1 MLRTG
6 CSQPRAPMVPT
17 VACVASRRPTVP
29 VGPGSPAPAIGTV
42 PPAQTA
48 SAWAA
53 VARSLSARTH
63 FSASAS
69 VEAPAVLGW
78 VP

>member
-1 MLRTG
+1 
-6 CSQPRAPMVPT
+6 MVPT
-17 VACVASRRPTVP
+17 TACVASRRPTAP
-29 VGPGSPAPAIGTV
+29 IRLGSLAPAIGTV

-53 VARSLSARTH
+53 VARSFSARTH

-69 VEAPAVLGW
+69 DEAPAVLGV